1 MVEEVQADMIGL
13 NRGLLFDPSAPFG
26 GIKHSGLGREGG
38 PGGIRE
44 YLDVK
49 YVSAAR

>member
-1 MVEEVQADMIGL
+1 MVAL
-13 NRGLLFDPSAPFG
+13 NRGLVSNAAAPFG

-38 PGGIRE
+38 YEGMDD

-49 YVSAAR
+49 YVCIDR